1 MTFRSPRFLCHPGQ
15 SFAPKTLFP
24 LVPRLGADSVLLT
37 QRSKIERLHGSHCKL
52 HTLLHR
58 FTFLPWHAEVLPHH
72 TTKSVTYVV
81 NLLCYLCS
89 EPAPLITGAVRPNSN
104 FKRA

>member
-1 MTFRSPRFLCHPGQ
+1 MTFRPPRFLCHPGQ

-37 QRSKIERLHGSHCKL
+37 QRSKIERLHRSERKLGSL
-52 HTLLHR
+52 FHR
-58 FTFLPWHAEVLPHH
+58 STFLPWHVEVLRRH
-72 TTKSVTYVV
+72 TTKSVTYVL

-89 EPAPLITGAVRPNSN
+89 EPAPAAKAAV
-104 FKRA
+104 

>member
-1 MTFRSPRFLCHPGQ
+1 MTFRPPRFLCHPGQ

-37 QRSKIERLHGSHCKL
+37 QRSKIERLHRSHRKL
-52 HTLLHR
+52 HSLFHR
-58 FTFLPWHAEVLPHH
+58 FTFFHGMPRFYL
-72 TTKSVTYVV
+72 TTPPKSVTYVL

-89 EPAPLITGAVRPNSN
+89 EPAPQGAVRTSVTLC
-104 FKRA
+104 R